1 MQNPETFISA
11 IEENVPIDSEPV
23 VNLVGLS
30 KYYKLAAE
38 TVKAVDNIDLTVNKG
53 DFLLITGRSGSGKTT
68 LLSLIGGL
76 TSPTAGEVHIHTA
89 NLAKM
94 SDEDISAFRA
104 REMGFVF
111 QFHSLIPTL
120 TTLDNVKLPHMFAG
134 PGAKLNDPIQLLSLV
149 GLENKTQ
156 NYPSQL
162 SGGQQ
167 TRVALARALSNHPAL
182 LLADEPTGNL
192 DHETEQE
199 IMQLLQQINHEREI
213 TIIMVTHNP
222 ELAKYANRHIVMED
236 GRVIHGG

>member
-1 MQNPETFISA
+1 MRAEILNTTLEKTIP
-11 IEENVPIDSEPV
+11 NKDEPV

-30 KYYKLAAE
+30 KHYQMAAE
-38 TVKAVDNIDLTVNKG
+38 TVKAVDNVSLQVYEG

-68 LLSLIGGL
+68 LLSLVGGL
-76 TSPTAGEVHIHTA
+76 TSPTTGEVYIHRE
-89 NLAKM
+89 NLARM
-94 SDEDISAFRA
+94 TDEQISAFRA
-104 REMGFVF
+104 RQIGFVF

-120 TTLDNVKLPHMFAG
+120 TTLDNVKLPHLFANHTTEV
-134 PGAKLNDPIQLLSLV
+134 NDPFQLLTMV
-149 GLENKTQ
+149 GLENRRF

-167 TRVALARALSNHPAL
+167 TRVALARSLANHPAL

-199 IMQLLQQINHEREI
+199 IISLLQQINREHGI

-222 ELAKYANRHIVMED
+222 ALAKFANRHIVMED
-236 GRVIHGG
+236 GHVINEY